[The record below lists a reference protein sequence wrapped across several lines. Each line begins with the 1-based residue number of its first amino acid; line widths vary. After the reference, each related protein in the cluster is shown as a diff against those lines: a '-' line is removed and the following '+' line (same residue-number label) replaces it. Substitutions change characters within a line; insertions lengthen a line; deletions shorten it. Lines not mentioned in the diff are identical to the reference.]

1 MKLYIYD
8 HCPYCLK
15 ARMIFGLKN
24 IPVELHVLLNDD
36 AETPTRMV
44 GQKQVPILQKDD
56 SRYMPESMDIVHY
69 VDKLDGKPLLTGKR
83 SPAIEEWLRKVNGY
97 ANKLLL
103 PRFAKSAFDEFS
115 TPAAR
120 KYFVDKKEASAGNF
134 ADLLAHSDGLI
145 KNISDDLRALDKLIV
160 KPNAVN
166 GELSED
172 DIQLFPLLRNLTLV
186 AGINLLAALLITA
199 IIWRNRHKSICYH
212 QWRFNPD
219 PPRQPVFAG
228 CRRFQFFL
236 LASLS
241 LVTHAAL
248 CQDIDADFMSRT
260 TMNKF
265 LFAAALIVSGL
276 LVGCNQLTQY
286 TITEQEINQS
296 LAKHNNFS
304 KDIGLPGVAD
314 AHIVLTNLTSQI
326 GREEPNKVTLTGDA
340 NLDMNSLFGSQKA
353 TMKLKLKAL
362 PVFDKEKGAIFLKEM
377 EVVDATVQPEKMQ
390 TVMQTLLPY
399 LNQALRNYFNQQPA
413 YVLREDGS
421 QGEAMAKKLAKGIE
435 VKPGEIVIPFTD

>member
-103 PRFAKSAFDEFS
+103 PRIAKSAFDEFS

-186 AGINLLAALLITA
+186 AGIN
-199 IIWRNRHKSICYH
+199 
-212 QWRFNPD
+212 RFHSPF
-219 PPRQPVFAG
+219 R
-228 CRRFQFFL
+228 
-236 LASLS
+236 
-241 LVTHAAL
+241 
-248 CQDIDADFMSRT
+248 
-260 TMNKF
+260 
-265 LFAAALIVSGL
+265 
-276 LVGCNQLTQY
+276 
-286 TITEQEINQS
+286 
-296 LAKHNNFS
+296 
-304 KDIGLPGVAD
+304 
-314 AHIVLTNLTSQI
+314 
-326 GREEPNKVTLTGDA
+326 
-340 NLDMNSLFGSQKA
+340 A
-353 TMKLKLKAL
+353 T
-362 PVFDKEKGAIFLKEM
+362 P
-377 EVVDATVQPEKMQ
+377 
-390 TVMQTLLPY
+390 
-399 LNQALRNYFNQQPA
+399 
-413 YVLREDGS
+413 
-421 QGEAMAKKLAKGIE
+421 
-435 VKPGEIVIPFTD
+435 

>member
-69 VDKLDGKPLLTGKR
+69 VDKLDGKPLLTSKR

-186 AGINLLAALLITA
+186 AGIN
-199 IIWRNRHKSICYH
+199 W
-212 QWRFNPD
+212 P
-219 PPRQPVFAG
+219 
-228 CRRFQFFL
+228 
-236 LASLS
+236 
-241 LVTHAAL
+241 
-248 CQDIDADFMSRT
+248 SR
-260 TMNKF
+260 
-265 LFAAALIVSGL
+265 
-276 LVGCNQLTQY
+276 
-286 TITEQEINQS
+286 
-296 LAKHNNFS
+296 
-304 KDIGLPGVAD
+304 VAD
-314 AHIVLTNLTSQI
+314 YRDN
-326 GREEPNKVTLTGDA
+326 
-340 NLDMNSLFGSQKA
+340 
-353 TMKLKLKAL
+353 
-362 PVFDKEKGAIFLKEM
+362 
-377 EVVDATVQPEKMQ
+377 
-390 TVMQTLLPY
+390 
-399 LNQALRNYFNQQPA
+399 
-413 YVLREDGS
+413 
-421 QGEAMAKKLAKGIE
+421 MAKQTQREGRC
-435 VKPGEIVIPFTD
+435 

>member
-186 AGINLLAALLITA
+186 AGIN
-199 IIWRNRHKSICYH
+199 WPSR
-212 QWRFNPD
+212 
-219 PPRQPVFAG
+219 V
-228 CRRFQFFL
+228 
-236 LASLS
+236 
-241 LVTHAAL
+241 
-248 CQDIDADFMSRT
+248 ADYRDNMAKQT
-260 TMNKF
+260 QIN
-265 LFAAALIVSGL
+265 L
-276 LVGCNQLTQY
+276 LVM
-286 TITEQEINQS
+286 
-296 LAKHNNFS
+296 
-304 KDIGLPGVAD
+304 LP
-314 AHIVLTNLTSQI
+314 T
-326 GREEPNKVTLTGDA
+326 
-340 NLDMNSLFGSQKA
+340 
-353 TMKLKLKAL
+353 
-362 PVFDKEKGAIFLKEM
+362 
-377 EVVDATVQPEKMQ
+377 
-390 TVMQTLLPY
+390 Y
-399 LNQALRNYFNQQPA
+399 
-413 YVLREDGS
+413 
-421 QGEAMAKKLAKGIE
+421 
-435 VKPGEIVIPFTD
+435 

>member
-44 GQKQVPILQKDD
+44 GQKQVPIPQKDD

-186 AGINLLAALLITA
+186 AGIN
-199 IIWRNRHKSICYH
+199 W
-212 QWRFNPD
+212 P
-219 PPRQPVFAG
+219 
-228 CRRFQFFL
+228 
-236 LASLS
+236 
-241 LVTHAAL
+241 
-248 CQDIDADFMSRT
+248 SR
-260 TMNKF
+260 
-265 LFAAALIVSGL
+265 
-276 LVGCNQLTQY
+276 
-286 TITEQEINQS
+286 
-296 LAKHNNFS
+296 
-304 KDIGLPGVAD
+304 VAD
-314 AHIVLTNLTSQI
+314 YRDN
-326 GREEPNKVTLTGDA
+326 
-340 NLDMNSLFGSQKA
+340 
-353 TMKLKLKAL
+353 
-362 PVFDKEKGAIFLKEM
+362 
-377 EVVDATVQPEKMQ
+377 
-390 TVMQTLLPY
+390 
-399 LNQALRNYFNQQPA
+399 
-413 YVLREDGS
+413 
-421 QGEAMAKKLAKGIE
+421 MAKQTQINLLSSMAI
-435 VKPGEIVIPFTD
+435 

>member
-44 GQKQVPILQKDD
+44 GQKQVHILQKDD

-186 AGINLLAALLITA
+186 AGIN
-199 IIWRNRHKSICYH
+199 W
-212 QWRFNPD
+212 P
-219 PPRQPVFAG
+219 
-228 CRRFQFFL
+228 
-236 LASLS
+236 
-241 LVTHAAL
+241 
-248 CQDIDADFMSRT
+248 SR
-260 TMNKF
+260 
-265 LFAAALIVSGL
+265 
-276 LVGCNQLTQY
+276 
-286 TITEQEINQS
+286 
-296 LAKHNNFS
+296 
-304 KDIGLPGVAD
+304 VAD
-314 AHIVLTNLTSQI
+314 YRDN
-326 GREEPNKVTLTGDA
+326 
-340 NLDMNSLFGSQKA
+340 
-353 TMKLKLKAL
+353 
-362 PVFDKEKGAIFLKEM
+362 
-377 EVVDATVQPEKMQ
+377 
-390 TVMQTLLPY
+390 
-399 LNQALRNYFNQQPA
+399 
-413 YVLREDGS
+413 
-421 QGEAMAKKLAKGIE
+421 MAKQTQINLLSSMAI
-435 VKPGEIVIPFTD
+435 

>member
-44 GQKQVPILQKDD
+44 GQKQVTILQKDD

-186 AGINLLAALLITA
+186 AGIN
-199 IIWRNRHKSICYH
+199 W
-212 QWRFNPD
+212 P
-219 PPRQPVFAG
+219 
-228 CRRFQFFL
+228 
-236 LASLS
+236 
-241 LVTHAAL
+241 
-248 CQDIDADFMSRT
+248 SR
-260 TMNKF
+260 
-265 LFAAALIVSGL
+265 
-276 LVGCNQLTQY
+276 
-286 TITEQEINQS
+286 
-296 LAKHNNFS
+296 
-304 KDIGLPGVAD
+304 VAD
-314 AHIVLTNLTSQI
+314 YRDN
-326 GREEPNKVTLTGDA
+326 
-340 NLDMNSLFGSQKA
+340 
-353 TMKLKLKAL
+353 
-362 PVFDKEKGAIFLKEM
+362 
-377 EVVDATVQPEKMQ
+377 
-390 TVMQTLLPY
+390 
-399 LNQALRNYFNQQPA
+399 
-413 YVLREDGS
+413 
-421 QGEAMAKKLAKGIE
+421 MAKQTQINLLSSMAI
-435 VKPGEIVIPFTD
+435 

>member
-44 GQKQVPILQKDD
+44 GQKQVPSLQKDD

-186 AGINLLAALLITA
+186 AGIN
-199 IIWRNRHKSICYH
+199 W
-212 QWRFNPD
+212 P
-219 PPRQPVFAG
+219 
-228 CRRFQFFL
+228 
-236 LASLS
+236 
-241 LVTHAAL
+241 
-248 CQDIDADFMSRT
+248 SR
-260 TMNKF
+260 
-265 LFAAALIVSGL
+265 
-276 LVGCNQLTQY
+276 
-286 TITEQEINQS
+286 
-296 LAKHNNFS
+296 
-304 KDIGLPGVAD
+304 VAD
-314 AHIVLTNLTSQI
+314 YRDN
-326 GREEPNKVTLTGDA
+326 
-340 NLDMNSLFGSQKA
+340 
-353 TMKLKLKAL
+353 
-362 PVFDKEKGAIFLKEM
+362 
-377 EVVDATVQPEKMQ
+377 
-390 TVMQTLLPY
+390 
-399 LNQALRNYFNQQPA
+399 
-413 YVLREDGS
+413 
-421 QGEAMAKKLAKGIE
+421 MAKQTQINLLSSMAI
-435 VKPGEIVIPFTD
+435 

>member
-44 GQKQVPILQKDD
+44 GQKQVLILQKDD

-186 AGINLLAALLITA
+186 AGIN
-199 IIWRNRHKSICYH
+199 W
-212 QWRFNPD
+212 P
-219 PPRQPVFAG
+219 
-228 CRRFQFFL
+228 
-236 LASLS
+236 
-241 LVTHAAL
+241 
-248 CQDIDADFMSRT
+248 SR
-260 TMNKF
+260 
-265 LFAAALIVSGL
+265 
-276 LVGCNQLTQY
+276 
-286 TITEQEINQS
+286 
-296 LAKHNNFS
+296 
-304 KDIGLPGVAD
+304 VAD
-314 AHIVLTNLTSQI
+314 YRDN
-326 GREEPNKVTLTGDA
+326 
-340 NLDMNSLFGSQKA
+340 
-353 TMKLKLKAL
+353 
-362 PVFDKEKGAIFLKEM
+362 
-377 EVVDATVQPEKMQ
+377 
-390 TVMQTLLPY
+390 
-399 LNQALRNYFNQQPA
+399 
-413 YVLREDGS
+413 
-421 QGEAMAKKLAKGIE
+421 MAKQTQINLLSSMAI
-435 VKPGEIVIPFTD
+435 